1 MSGVLSAAVAPPGPA
16 AGVTH
21 SGPVVPVMCPATR
34 LSHRNVTLRWPGQQR
49 CHIAVAALASARHP
63 GRDS

>member
-16 AGVTH
+16 RGVTH
-21 SGPVVPVMCPATR
+21 SGRVVPVMSPAAR
-34 LSHRNVTLRWPGQQR
+34 LNHRNITLRWSGQQR
-49 CHIAVAALASARHP
+49 CHIAVAAVPSARHP